1 MITKKAGKPA
11 VKAAAKPVAKAGAK
25 ALQKKPIDLKSPEKP
40 AAKPAA
46 KPAPAATPAPA
57 AAAPRGP
64 AAPAAKPSPAPRPAP
79 SPAPAKFKRQTNG
92 AVKVGVVGC
101 AGRMGQ
107 MLLKMLI
114 NAPGIVVVGGTER
127 RGSIALGQD
136 HRRPG
141 RGRPARHLG
150 RRRPLA
156 AVRAA
161 RTWWWISPTRP
172 RRCSHAQMAART
184 GCALVIGTT
193 GFDNDQLNSLY
204 RAAQRA
210 PIVLAANMSLGINLL
225 QQVVEEIARILDT
238 DWDIE
243 IVEMHH
249 RAKIDAPSGTAL
261 ALGEAAARGR
271 GQQLRRISRRGARRP
286 GRAAGQGRDRLRRPA
301 RRRRGRRPHRHLR
314 GRRRAG
320 GDHPPRRQP
329 RDLRARRGQVG
340 AVGGGQEARA
350 LLDARCA
357 RLQRPGAAAVR
368 RRRPAP
374 RARLQPARAARGR
387 SGSAP
392 ARPARSS
399 SAFRRRG
406 KSPSRGPSAAPGSC

>member
-25 ALQKKPIDLKSPEKP
+25 ALQKKPIDLKSPDKS

-46 KPAPAATPAPA
+46 KTAPAAAPAPA

-64 AAPAAKPSPAPRPAP
+64 AAPATKPASAPRPAP
-79 SPAPAKFKRQTNG
+79 SPAPAKTKRPTNG

-136 HRRPG
+136 IGALAGADP
-141 RGRPARHLG
+141 LG
-150 RRRPLA
+150 
-156 AVRAA
+156 
-161 RTWWWISPTRP
+161 ISVGDDPSLLFDTSDVVVDFTNPTATV
-172 RRCSHAQMAART
+172 SHAQMAART

-193 GFDNDQLNSLY
+193 GFDNDQLNALY

-225 QQVVEEIARILDT
+225 QQVVEEISRILDT

-271 GQQLRRISRRGARRP
+271 G
-286 GRAAGQGRDRLRRPA
+286 
-301 RRRRGRRPHRHLR
+301 
-314 GRRRAG
+314 
-320 GDHPPRRQP
+320 
-329 RDLRARRGQVG
+329 
-340 AVGGGQEARA
+340 
-350 LLDARCA
+350 
-357 RLQRPGAAAVR
+357 
-368 RRRPAP
+368 
-374 RARLQPARAARGR
+374 
-387 SGSAP
+387 
-392 ARPARSS
+392 
-399 SAFRRRG
+399 
-406 KSPSRGPSAAPGSC
+406 

>member
-1 MITKKAGKPA
+1 MTTKKAGKPA
-11 VKAAAKPVAKAGAK
+11 VKPAAKGTK

-40 AAKPAA
+40 AAKPVAKAA
-46 KPAPAATPAPA
+46 PAGPAPAPAAVAPRAAPSPAKPA
-57 AAAPRGP
+57 A
-64 AAPAAKPSPAPRPAP
+64 APRPAP
-79 SPAPAKFKRQTNG
+79 APAKPKRPNG

-136 HRRPG
+136 IGALAGADP
-141 RGRPARHLG
+141 LG
-150 RRRPLA
+150 
-156 AVRAA
+156 
-161 RTWWWISPTRP
+161 ISVGDEPSLLFDTSDVVVDFTNPTATV
-172 RRCSHAQMAART
+172 SHAQMAART

-193 GFDNDQLNSLY
+193 GFDSDQLNSLY

-225 QQVVEEIARILDT
+225 QQVVEEVARILDP

-271 GQQLRRISRRGARRP
+271 GQNLRRISRRS
-286 GRAAGQGRDRLRRPA
+286 RD
-301 RRRRGRRPHRHLR
+301 
-314 GRRRAG
+314 
-320 GDHPPRRQP
+320 
-329 RDLRARRGQVG
+329 GQVG
-340 AVGGGQEARA
+340 PRVKGEIGFAALRGGDVVGDHTVIFAADGERVEITHRAGSREIFARGAVKSVLWAAGKKPGLYSMRDVLGFSVQGPQGAATPAGGG
-350 LLDARCA
+350 
-357 RLQRPGAAAVR
+357 
-368 RRRPAP
+368 
-374 RARLQPARAARGR
+374 
-387 SGSAP
+387 
-392 ARPARSS
+392 
-399 SAFRRRG
+399 
-406 KSPSRGPSAAPGSC
+406 

>member
-1 MITKKAGKPA
+1 MNAKKSGRAPA
-11 VKAAAKPVAKAGAK
+11 KTPP
-25 ALQKKPIDLKSPEKP
+25 KKPIHLKSKDKSAKTEKP
-40 AAKPAA
+40 A
-46 KPAPAATPAPA
+46 KPAPAPAPKPPAARIPA
-57 AAAPRGP
+57 AAAP
-64 AAPAAKPSPAPRPAP
+64 KPAPLPAP
-79 SPAPAKFKRQTNG
+79 KVKKTNG

-114 NAPGIVVVGGTER
+114 NAPGIVVVGGSER

-136 HRRPG
+136 IGALAGADP
-141 RGRPARHLG
+141 LG
-150 RRRPLA
+150 
-156 AVRAA
+156 
-161 RTWWWISPTRP
+161 ISVGDDPSLLFETSDVVVDFTNPTATVQ
-172 RRCSHAQMAART
+172 HAQMAART

-271 GQQLRRISRRGARRP
+271 GQNLRRISRRS
-286 GRAAGQGRDRLRRPA
+286 RD
-301 RRRRGRRPHRHLR
+301 
-314 GRRRAG
+314 
-320 GDHPPRRQP
+320 
-329 RDLRARRGQVG
+329 GQVG
-340 AVGGGQEARA
+340 PRVKGEIGFAALRGGDVVGDHTVIFAADGERVEITHRA
-350 LLDARCA
+350 GSREIF
-357 RLQRPGAAAVR
+357 
-368 RRRPAP
+368 
-374 RARLQPARAARGR
+374 ARGAVKSVLWAAGKKPGLYSMR
-387 SGSAP
+387 DVLGFSVAGPQSATPP
-392 ARPARSS
+392 A
-399 SAFRRRG
+399 
-406 KSPSRGPSAAPGSC
+406 